1 MWERWVAMPGLDLR
15 PPHSCHWR
23 VAVTAAVTLLAWA
36 GPAAAQDPCG
46 ESAIDQY
53 VECVPTDKGSSAP
66 GTDKEDRTPLSGAV
80 QEAVAEQGG
89 DDAPILTDVAT
100 SSRYGAP
107 QRTLKIDRD
116 RDPAARESAASASGG
131 EDTSPGEAVSAA
143 VSAVQSGDA
152 GRLVGLLGALLAIAL
167 ATLAFAALRQK
178 RRAS

>member
-15 PPHSCHWR
+15 PPHWC

-36 GPAAAQDPCG
+36 APAAAQDPCN

-66 GTDKEDRTPLSGAV
+66 GTQAEDRTPLSGAV
-80 QEAVAEQGG
+80 QEAVSEEGG
-89 DDAPILTDVAT
+89 ADAPILTEVAT

-107 QRTLKIDRD
+107 QRKLKIDRD
-116 RDPAARESAASASGG
+116 PGARESAASTSGG

-167 ATLAFAALRQK
+167 GALAFAGLRQK
-178 RRAS
+178 RRASS